1 MYVIHK
7 TDGTIA
13 AAINDGVIDRTN
25 DLPLVGKNVNGYGTV
40 VMENFV
46 KLLEHFANDT
56 PPTKPITGELW
67 YDTDN
72 KKLMVYQGSAF
83 RVLNAVKVS
92 SSMPELNQDGDLWY
106 DSNNQ
111 QLKFYANSQYNTI
124 TPIYTAAQGIS
135 GPIVTTVQDNIGNS
149 HVITK
154 IYTGGTIIGIFAE
167 EDFTPSPVIDGFTD
181 ITQGFNLLETG
192 IMNATARN
200 SQRLGNLLPASY
212 MRTDANTSTTGTLG
226 ALNNGGITLG
236 SNSDGSFFIDG
247 NQLVVR
253 SNYDGAGMV
262 LQTRYGGGTV
272 PALTLAG
279 NGQATF
285 SHDVVGES
293 ISLNANITVAENAV
307 VIGDAEIDGNAN
319 ILSNLNVTGN
329 ANVSSNVDVVGTAT
343 VDYLV
348 ANTGGEFNSDLSA
361 TTLSV
366 SSTPGQHFTDATA
379 IMTIDGN
386 LRLREDTQRIHFGL
400 IDNQATVRAGP
411 NDLYFTTNQVDRIH
425 VAGSGQVTFTN
436 QITGPSALFTTAQIG
451 QMTFGGHTIS
461 STVSSLNIVAPNLNT
476 SGNFSA
482 AGGASIAG
490 AATVG
495 SLDTAGSITAGPIT
509 SSSTVTAANVSAPIA
524 FINNLTSYG
533 TSVFTLASI
542 GILNAG
548 SIAGDLTGNVV
559 GNLQGT
565 ATNATNAVNAQNAG
579 QANFATISQSVSQSY
594 QPNIT
599 DLGHLNGLST
609 AAVSC
614 DGNASFG
621 NISVLSGNI
630 SANNFIGNIT
640 GRVLTGSQPSITS
653 LGTLTDLNM
662 TGVLDI
668 IGEIR
673 CHSDI
678 IAFYSSDE
686 RLKENVEPISGA
698 LEKVSRI
705 NGVYYNWN
713 SLAKSLSD
721 SVDDRRQVGV
731 IAQEVQAA
739 MPELVIERDNGYLA
753 VDYQK
758 MTALLLQALQELSA
772 EVKVLKARVDSSQF

>member
-25 DLPLVGKNVNGYGTV
+25 DLALVGKNVSGYGTV

-72 KKLMVYQGSAF
+72 KKLMVYQGAAF
-83 RVLNAVKVS
+83 RTLNAVKVS
-92 SSMPELNQDGDLWY
+92 TSTPELNQDGDLWY

-111 QLKFYANSQYNTI
+111 QLKFYANSQYNI
-124 TPIYTAAQGIS
+124 ISPIYTSAQGIS
-135 GPIVTTVQDNIGNS
+135 GPIVTTVQDNIGSS

-167 EDFTPSPVIDGFTD
+167 EDFTPSPVIEGFTD

-262 LQTRYGGGTV
+262 LQTRYGSGTV

-285 SHDVVGES
+285 THDLVGEN

-343 VDYLV
+343 VDYLI

-361 TTLSV
+361 TAVSV
-366 SSTPGQHFTDATA
+366 SSTPGQHFIDATA

-386 LRLREDTQRIHFGL
+386 LRLRQDTQRIHFGL
-400 IDNQATVRAGP
+400 IDNQATVRGGP
-411 NDLYFTTNQVDRIH
+411 NDLYLTTNQVDRIH

-451 QMTFGGHTIS
+451 QMTFGGHTIT
-461 STVSSLNIVAPNLNT
+461 STVSSLDIIAPTLNT
-476 SGNFSA
+476 SGNFT
-482 AGGASIAG
+482 AGGAASIAG
-490 AATVG
+490 SATVG
-495 SLDTAGSITAGPIT
+495 SLTSYGGASVGSLSTAGAVTAGS
-509 SSSTVTAANVSAPIA
+509 VSAPTAGIGA
-524 FINNLTSYG
+524 LTVSG
-533 TSVFTLASI
+533 AASI
-542 GILNAG
+542 NDLTAG
-548 SIAGDLTGNVV
+548 GVTAGQFIGPLTGDITGNV
-559 GNLQGT
+559 NGT
-565 ATNATNAVNAQNAG
+565 ASFSNFAYTAG
-579 QANFATISQSVSQSY
+579 QATTATEATRATTVVNSF

-630 SANNFIGNIT
+630 SANNFIGN
-640 GRVLTGSQPSITS
+640 LTGLVQTGAQPSITA
-653 LGTLTDLNM
+653 LGTLSNLNV

-686 RLKENVEPISGA
+686 RLKENVEPIGGA
-698 LEKVSRI
+698 LEKISRI

-713 SLAKSLSD
+713 SLAKSLND

-758 MTALLLQALQELSA
+758 MTALLLQAVQELSA
-772 EVKVLKARVDSSQF
+772 EVTVLRARVDSSQF